1 MQQPQTNR
9 MRHMS
14 VMLPPEE
21 REAFRQLC
29 FNFDLRPSEA
39 LRAMVRIA
47 LGGFYDKATLHELA
61 GKRGVQ

>member
-1 MQQPQTNR
+1 MQQTKSPR

-47 LGGFYDKATLHELA
+47 LGGFYDKATLHDLA
-61 GKRGVQ
+61 GKRGAQ